1 MGTVAAIGD
10 EALVGGFALAG
21 VRVFAAQDP
30 DEVVRVWRDLPDTV
44 ELVILSRAAAA
55 ALGDAAR
62 TTVPPLV
69 AVLP

>member
-21 VRVFAAQDP
+21 VQVIAASDP
-30 DEVVRVWRDLPDTV
+30 DEVIRAWGDLPDTV

-55 ALGDAAR
+55 ALDDAAR
-62 TTVPPLV
+62 TTAPPLV